1 VIHFLFFGNLY
12 HILIYGVG
20 DLAFLPIE
28 VLLVSLIVDRL
39 LESNERRSRLNK
51 MNMVVGAFYSEVGT
65 EFIGRVLKLDGN
77 FESVRGSFAVTEGW
91 TDKSFAEA
99 ERNTGGFDYHI
110 EAKDDDLV
118 SLRDFLTS
126 KREFLLRLLENPN
139 LLEHDLFSDLL
150 WSVFH
155 LTEELSARKDITAL
169 SKEDYAHIAIDI
181 KRAYIAVLVEWLDY
195 MKHLKKTYPYLFAMA
210 VRTNPF
216 DPNAKA
222 ELA

>member
-1 VIHFLFFGNLY
+1 
-12 HILIYGVG
+12 
-20 DLAFLPIE
+20 
-28 VLLVSLIVDRL
+28 
-39 LESNERRSRLNK
+39 
-51 MNMVVGAFYSEVGT
+51 
-65 EFIGRVLKLDGN
+65 
-77 FESVRGSFAVTEGW
+77 
-91 TDKSFAEA
+91 
-99 ERNTGGFDYHI
+99 
-110 EAKDDDLV
+110 
-118 SLRDFLTS
+118 
-126 KREFLLRLLENPN
+126 
-139 LLEHDLFSDLL
+139 
-150 WSVFH
+150 VFH